1 MTGSPKTR
9 EARLSRRQA
18 LALLSSAPFVSL
30 QLSCSSKES
39 NNAPA
44 PASSQSGT
52 RTEIEP
58 LHYSS
63 LRDVARRL
71 QSKAISPVELTTRIL
86 DRIAAVDPT
95 LKSYATVM
103 REPALEAA
111 KRAEDEIQRGR
122 YRGPLHGVPIA
133 VKDLCYTKG
142 VRTMAG
148 TSIYAN
154 FIPDHDATVVTKLS
168 QAGAV
173 LLGKLNLT
181 EGAMVGYNPARDI
194 PVNPWRNDL
203 WAGASSSGSGVAT
216 AAGLCYGSI
225 GTDTGGSIR
234 LPSAANGIVGL
245 KPTYGRV
252 SRYGVFPLAESLDHV
267 GPMVR
272 RAGDA
277 AVMIEAIAGF
287 DSNDPT
293 SLRDPVS
300 DMLGALDK
308 GVRGLRIGF
317 DRRFATEGI
326 HPELAAAIQAAIEA
340 LRRLGAQI
348 VDVQMP
354 NATGIQSMWF
364 VLCAKEAVTAH
375 AANFPSRRN
384 EYGPYFRG
392 ILEMGASVSAADH
405 AKAVQYRKDLSTK
418 YRAVLST
425 VDAFAYPAGNG
436 GAFSISKETQYGSMA
451 DFNAARDK
459 YAHSYDPP
467 LGASVYTYQADLSG
481 TPTITIPVG
490 FSSEGLPLSMQI
502 AGQALSEP
510 VLCRI
515 GHAYEEATGWYK
527 KHPNV

>member
-1 MTGSPKTR
+1 MSKGPKNG
-9 EARLSRRQA
+9 EARMSRRQA
-18 LALLSSAPFVSL
+18 LLGVGSAALLSL
-30 QLSCSSKES
+30 QSSCASKES
-39 NNAPA
+39 NAA
-44 PASSQSGT
+44 ASASSQSGKQPAM
-52 RTEIEP
+52 EP

-63 LRDVARRL
+63 LRDVARRI
-71 QSKAISPVELTTRIL
+71 QSKEISPVELTTRML
-86 DRIAAVDPT
+86 DRIAAVDSK

-103 REPALEAA
+103 REQALEAA
-111 KRAEDEIQRGR
+111 KRAEEEIQRGM

-154 FIPDHDATVVTKLS
+154 FIPDHDATVVTKLT

-181 EGAMVGYNPARDI
+181 EGAMAGYNPARDI
-194 PVNPWRNDL
+194 PVNPWREDL
-203 WAGASSSGSGVAT
+203 WAGTSSSGSGVAT

-234 LPSAANGIVGL
+234 YPSAANGVVGL

-252 SRYGVFPLAESLDHV
+252 SRYGVFPLAESMDHV
-267 GPMVR
+267 GPIVR

-277 AVMIEAIAGF
+277 AVMFEAIAGF

-293 SLRDPVS
+293 SLKEPVPH
-300 DMLGALDK
+300 MLDELNKD
-308 GVRGLRIGF
+308 VRGLRIGF

-326 HPELAAAIQAAIEA
+326 HPEQSAALQSAVDV
-340 LRRLGAQI
+340 LSHLGAKI

-354 NATGIQSMWF
+354 DVTGIRNIWF
-364 VLCAKEAVTAH
+364 ILCAKEAVAAH
-375 AANFPSRRN
+375 AANFPSRKN

-392 ILEMGASVSAADH
+392 FLETGAATNATDY

-425 VDAFAYPAGNG
+425 VDAFIYPAGNG
-436 GAFSISKETQYGSMA
+436 GAFSISKETNYGSMA
-451 DFNAARDK
+451 VFNAARDK
-459 YAHSYDPP
+459 YANSYNPP
-467 LGASVYTYQADLSG
+467 LGAFVYTYPADFSG
-481 TPTITIPVG
+481 TPTITLPVG
-490 FSSEGLPLSMQI
+490 FSTEGIPLSMQI

-510 VLCRI
+510 TLCRI

>member
-1 MTGSPKTR
+1 MSEGPNKR
-9 EARLSRRQA
+9 EARMSRRQVLRSIGSA
-18 LALLSSAPFVSL
+18 ALLSL
-30 QLSCSSKES
+30 QSSCSSKES
-39 NNAPA
+39 NPA
-44 PASSQSGT
+44 SPASSQPGKQPAM
-52 RTEIEP
+52 EP

-63 LRDVARRL
+63 LRDIARRI
-71 QSKAISPVELTTRIL
+71 QSMEISPVELTTRIL
-86 DRIAAVDPT
+86 DRIAALDPK

-103 REPALEAA
+103 RQQALEAA
-111 KRAEDEIQRGR
+111 KRAEEEIQRGT

-133 VKDLCYTKG
+133 VKDLCHTKG

-181 EGAMVGYNPARDI
+181 EAAMVGYNPARDI
-194 PVNPWRNDL
+194 PVNPWRKDL
-203 WAGASSSGSGVAT
+203 WAGVSSSGSGVAT

-234 LPSAANGIVGL
+234 YPSAANGIVGL

-267 GPMVR
+267 GPIVR
-272 RAGDA
+272 RGGDA
-277 AVMIEAIAGF
+277 AVMFEAIAGF

-293 SLRDPVS
+293 SLRAPVPH
-300 DMLGALDK
+300 MLDDLDK

-317 DRRFATEGI
+317 DRRFATEGV
-326 HPELAAAIQAAIEA
+326 HPEQSAAIEA
-340 LRRLGAQI
+340 AVDALRHLGAQI

-354 NATGIQSMWF
+354 NVAGIRDIWLI
-364 VLCAKEAVTAH
+364 LCAKEAVTAH
-375 AANFPSRRN
+375 AANFPSRKN
-384 EYGPYFRG
+384 EYGPYFREF
-392 ILEMGASVSAADH
+392 LEMAAAVSAADY
-405 AKAVQYRKDLSTK
+405 AKAVQYRKNLSTK

-459 YAHSYDPP
+459 YANSYNPP
-467 LGASVYTYQADLSG
+467 LGPSVYTYQADLSG
-481 TPTITIPVG
+481 TPTITLPVG
-490 FSSEGLPLSMQI
+490 FSSEGLPLSMQF

-510 VLCRI
+510 TLCRI

>member
-1 MTGSPKTR
+1 MRKLLTNCDVTM
-9 EARLSRRQA
+9 SRRQVLISIGGA
-18 LALLSSAPFVSL
+18 ALLSL
-30 QLSCSSKES
+30 QSSCSSKET
-39 NNAPA
+39 N
-44 PASSQSGT
+44 PASSANSQSGKQSAM
-52 RTEIEP
+52 EP

-63 LRDVARRL
+63 LLDVASRI
-71 QSKAISPVELTTRIL
+71 QSREISPVELTTHML
-86 DRIAAVDPT
+86 DRIAAVDPK
-95 LKSYATVM
+95 LRSYATVM
-103 REPALEAA
+103 REQALGGA
-111 KRAEDEIQRGR
+111 KRAEEDIQRGR

-133 VKDLCYTKG
+133 VKDLCYTRG

-148 TSIYAN
+148 TGIYAN
-154 FIPDHDATVVTKLS
+154 FIPDYDATVVAKLS

-181 EGAMVGYNPARDI
+181 EGAMTGYNPARDI
-194 PVNPWRNDL
+194 PVNPWREDV

-234 LPSAANGIVGL
+234 YPSAANGIVGL

-267 GPMVR
+267 GPMAR

-277 AVMIEAIAGF
+277 AVMFEAIAGF
-287 DSNDPT
+287 DSNDST
-293 SLRDPVS
+293 SLRDPVPR
-300 DMLGALDK
+300 MLDELGK

-317 DRRFATEGI
+317 DRRFATDGI
-326 HPELAAAIQAAIEA
+326 HPEQSAAIQAAVDV
-340 LRRLGAQI
+340 LRHLGAQI

-354 NATGIQSMWF
+354 DVTGIRDMWLI
-364 VLCAKEAVTAH
+364 LCAKEAVSAH
-375 AANFPSRRN
+375 AANFPSRKK
-384 EYGPYFRG
+384 EYGPYFRDF
-392 ILEMGASVSAADH
+392 LEMGAAVKAADY
-405 AKAVQYRKDLSTK
+405 AKAVQYRSNISTK

-459 YAHSYDPP
+459 YVNSYNPR
-467 LGASVYTYQADLSG
+467 LGSPVYTYQADLSG
-481 TPTITIPVG
+481 TPTITLPVG
-490 FSSEGLPLSMQI
+490 FSSEGLPLSMQF

-510 VLCRI
+510 LLCRI
-515 GHAYEEATGWYK
+515 GHACEEASGWYK

>member
-1 MTGSPKTR
+1 MNEEPNDHN
-9 EARLSRRQA
+9 ARISRRQA
-18 LALLSSAPFVSL
+18 LVGISGAALVSV
-30 QLSCSSKES
+30 QSSCSSKES
-39 NNAPA
+39 KP
-44 PASSQSGT
+44 SGAAT
-52 RTEIEP
+52 EP

-63 LRDVARRL
+63 LRDVARRI
-71 QSKAISPVELTTRIL
+71 QAREVSPVELTTRIL
-86 DRIAAVDPT
+86 DRIAAIDPK
-95 LKSYATVM
+95 LKGYATVM
-103 REPALEAA
+103 REQALEAA
-111 KRAEDEIQRGR
+111 RSAEEEIQRGT

-154 FIPDHDATVVTKLS
+154 FIPDHDATVVAKLR

-181 EGAMVGYNPARDI
+181 EGAMAGYNRARDI
-194 PVNPWRNDL
+194 PVNPWREDL
-203 WAGASSSGSGVAT
+203 WVGCSSSGSGVAT

-234 LPSAANGIVGL
+234 YPSAANGIVGL
-245 KPTYGRV
+245 KPTYGLV

-277 AVMIEAIAGF
+277 AVMFEAIAGF

-293 SLRDPVS
+293 SLRAPVPH
-300 DMLGALDK
+300 MLNELDK

-317 DRRFATEGI
+317 DRRYATEGI
-326 HPELAAAIQAAIEA
+326 HPEQSAAIQAAVA
-340 LRRLGAQI
+340 VLRQLGAEI
-348 VDVQMP
+348 VNVQMP
-354 NATGIQSMWF
+354 DVTKVQSMWF

-375 AANFPSRRN
+375 AANFPSRKS
-384 EYGPYFRG
+384 EYGPYFRDF
-392 ILEMGASVSAADH
+392 LEMGAAIKPAEY

-451 DFNAARDK
+451 DVETAMKK
-459 YAHSYDPP
+459 YANAYNPP
-467 LGASVYTYQADLSG
+467 LGDFVYTTPADLSG
-481 TPTITIPVG
+481 TPTITLPVG
-490 FSSEGLPLSMQI
+490 FSSDGLPLSMQF
-502 AGQALSEP
+502 AGQALSEAT
-510 VLCRI
+510 LCRI
-515 GHAYEEATGWYK
+515 AHAYEEATGWYK

>member
-1 MTGSPKTR
+1 MRKGPNDR
-9 EARLSRRQA
+9 EAHMSRRQVLISIGGA
-18 LALLSSAPFVSL
+18 ALLSL
-30 QLSCSSKES
+30 QSSCSSKES
-39 NNAPA
+39 NPA
-44 PASSQSGT
+44 SSASSQSGKQPAM
-52 RTEIEP
+52 EP
-58 LHYSS
+58 IHYSS
-63 LRDVARRL
+63 LRDVARRI
-71 QSKAISPVELTTRIL
+71 QSKEISPVELTTRML
-86 DRIAAVDPT
+86 DRIATVDPN

-103 REPALEAA
+103 REQALEAA
-111 KRAEDEIQRGR
+111 KRAEEEIQRGM

-142 VRTMAG
+142 IRTMAG

-173 LLGKLNLT
+173 LLGKLNMT

-194 PVNPWRNDL
+194 PVNPWREDL
-203 WAGASSSGSGVAT
+203 WPGVSSSGSGVAT

-234 LPSAANGIVGL
+234 YPSAANGIVGL

-272 RAGDA
+272 RVGDA
-277 AVMIEAIAGF
+277 AVMFEAIAGF
-287 DSNDPT
+287 DSNDST
-293 SLRDPVS
+293 SLRDPVTH
-300 DMLGALDK
+300 MLDELDK
-308 GVRGLRIGF
+308 GVRGLRVGF

-326 HPELAAAIQAAIEA
+326 HPEQSAGIQATVDV
-340 LRRLGAQI
+340 LRHLGAQI

-354 NATGIQSMWF
+354 DVTGIRNIWLI
-364 VLCAKEAVTAH
+364 LCAKEAVTAH
-375 AANFPSRRN
+375 AANFPSRKN
-384 EYGPYFRG
+384 EYGPYFREF
-392 ILEMGASVSAADH
+392 LEMGAATNATDY

-425 VDAFAYPAGNG
+425 VDAFIYPAGNG
-436 GAFSISKETQYGSMA
+436 GAFSISKATQYGSMA

-459 YAHSYDPP
+459 YANSYSPP

-481 TPTITIPVG
+481 TPTITLPVG
-490 FSSEGLPLSMQI
+490 FSSDGLPLSMQI

-510 VLCRI
+510 TLCRI

-527 KHPNV
+527 THPNV

>member
-1 MTGSPKTR
+1 MSERPNNR
-9 EARLSRRQA
+9 EAHMTRRH
-18 LALLSSAPFVSL
+18 ALLSIGSAALLAL
-30 QLSCSSKES
+30 QSSCSSKES
-39 NNAPA
+39 KSVSAV
-44 PASSQSGT
+44 SSQSGKQPAT
-52 RTEIEP
+52 EP

-63 LRDVARRL
+63 LRDVARRI
-71 QSKAISPVELTTRIL
+71 QSMEISPVDLTTRVL
-86 DRIAAVDPT
+86 DRIAAVDPK

-103 REPALEAA
+103 QEQALEGA
-111 KRAEDEIQRGR
+111 KRAEEEIQRGM

-154 FIPDHDATVVTKLS
+154 FIPDHDATLVTKLR

-173 LLGKLNLT
+173 FLGKLNLT

-194 PVNPWRNDL
+194 PINPWRGDL
-203 WAGASSSGSGVAT
+203 WAGVSSSGSGVAT

-234 LPSAANGIVGL
+234 YPSAANGIVGL

-277 AVMIEAIAGF
+277 AVMLEAIAGF

-293 SLRDPVS
+293 SLRDPVPH
-300 DMLGALDK
+300 MLDELDK
-308 GVRGLRIGF
+308 GVRGLRVGF

-326 HPELAAAIQAAIEA
+326 HPEQSAAIEA
-340 LRRLGAQI
+340 AVDVVRHLGAQI

-354 NATGIQSMWF
+354 NVTGIRDMWLI
-364 VLCAKEAVTAH
+364 LCAKEAVTSH
-375 AANFPSRRN
+375 AANFPSRKN
-384 EYGPYFRG
+384 EYGPYFREF
-392 ILEMGASVSAADH
+392 LEMGAAVSAADY
-405 AKAVQYRKDLSTK
+405 AKASQYRKDLSMK

-436 GAFSISKETQYGSMA
+436 GAFSISKEAQYGSMA

-459 YAHSYDPP
+459 YANSYNPP
-467 LGASVYTYQADLSG
+467 LGPSAYTYQADLSG
-481 TPTITIPVG
+481 TPTITLSVG
-490 FSSEGLPLSMQI
+490 FSSEGLPLSMQF
-502 AGQALSEP
+502 AGKALSEP
-510 VLCRI
+510 TLCRI

-527 KHPNV
+527 KHPNI

>member
-1 MTGSPKTR
+1 MGEDRNDQKSR
-9 EARLSRRQA
+9 ISRRQA
-18 LALLSSAPFVSL
+18 LVSVSGMALLSL
-30 QLSCSSKES
+30 QSSCSSKGS
-39 NNAPA
+39 K
-44 PASSQSGT
+44 QSGAGV
-52 RTEIEP
+52 EP

-63 LRDVARRL
+63 LRDVARRI
-71 QSKAISPVELTTRIL
+71 QSREISPVELTAHIL
-86 DRIAAVDPT
+86 DRIASIDPK

-103 REPALEAA
+103 REQALETA
-111 KRAEDEIQRGR
+111 KRAEEEIQRGT

-142 VRTMAG
+142 ARTMLG
-148 TSIYAN
+148 TTIYAN
-154 FIPDHDATVVTKLS
+154 FIPDHDATVVAKLN

-181 EGAMVGYNPARDI
+181 EGAMAGYNPARDI
-194 PVNPWRNDL
+194 PVNPWRDDL
-203 WAGASSSGSGVAT
+203 WAGVSSSGSGVAT

-234 LPSAANGIVGL
+234 YPSAANGIVGL

-252 SRYGVFPLAESLDHV
+252 SRHGVFPLAESLDHI

-277 AVMIEAIAGF
+277 AVIFEAIAGF

-293 SLRDPVS
+293 SLGDPVPQ
-300 DMLGALDK
+300 MLNELDK

-326 HPELAAAIQAAIEA
+326 HPEQSAAIQAAVAA
-340 LRRLGAQI
+340 LQQLGAEI
-348 VDVQMP
+348 VNVQMP
-354 NATGIQSMWF
+354 DVTEVLSMWF

-375 AANFPSRRN
+375 AANFPSRKS
-384 EYGPYFRG
+384 EYGPYFRDF
-392 ILEMGASVSAADH
+392 LEMGAAIKPAEY

-425 VDAFAYPAGNG
+425 VDAFACPAGNW

-451 DFNAARDK
+451 DFQTARVK
-459 YAHSYDPP
+459 YANSYNPP
-467 LGASVYTYQADLSG
+467 LGDFVYTAPANLSG
-481 TPTITIPVG
+481 TPTITLPVG
-490 FSSEGLPLSMQI
+490 FSSEGLPLSMQF

-510 VLCRI
+510 MLCRI
-515 GHAYEEATGWYK
+515 AHAYEEATGWYK

>member
-1 MTGSPKTR
+1 MRKGPNDR
-9 EARLSRRQA
+9 EARMSRRQVLISIGGA
-18 LALLSSAPFVSL
+18 ALLSL
-30 QLSCSSKES
+30 QSSCSSKES
-39 NNAPA
+39 DSAA
-44 PASSQSGT
+44 SASSQSGKQHAM
-52 RTEIEP
+52 EP

-63 LRDVARRL
+63 LLDVARRIH
-71 QSKAISPVELTTRIL
+71 SKEISPVELTTRML
-86 DRIAAVDPT
+86 DRIATVDPK

-103 REPALEAA
+103 REQALEAA
-111 KRAEDEIQRGR
+111 KRAEEEIQRGT

-142 VRTMAG
+142 IRSMAG

-173 LLGKLNLT
+173 LLGKLNMT

-194 PVNPWRNDL
+194 PVNPWREDL
-203 WAGASSSGSGVAT
+203 WAGVSSSGSGVAT

-234 LPSAANGIVGL
+234 YPAAANGIVGL

-272 RAGDA
+272 RVGDA
-277 AVMIEAIAGF
+277 AVMFEAIAGF
-287 DSNDPT
+287 DSNDPST
-293 SLRDPVS
+293 LRDPVPH
-300 DMLGALDK
+300 MLDELGK
-308 GVRGLRIGF
+308 GVRGLRVGF

-326 HPELAAAIQAAIEA
+326 HPEQSAAIQAAVDV
-340 LRRLGAQI
+340 LRHLGAQI

-354 NATGIQSMWF
+354 DVTGIRNIWLI
-364 VLCAKEAVTAH
+364 LCAKEAVAAH
-375 AANFPSRRN
+375 AANFPSRKN
-384 EYGPYFRG
+384 EYGPYFREF
-392 ILEMGASVSAADH
+392 LEMGAATNAANY

-418 YRAVLST
+418 YRTVLST
-425 VDAFAYPAGNG
+425 VDGFVYPAGNG
-436 GAFSISKETQYGSMA
+436 GAFSISKETQYGSMT

-459 YAHSYDPP
+459 YANSYNPP
-467 LGASVYTYQADLSG
+467 LGPSVYTYQADLSG

-490 FSSEGLPLSMQI
+490 LSSEALPLSMQI

-510 VLCRI
+510 TLCRI

>member
-1 MTGSPKTR
+1 MSEGPNNR
-9 EARLSRRQA
+9 EAGMSRRQVLLSISSA
-18 LALLSSAPFVSL
+18 ALLSL
-30 QLSCSSKES
+30 QSSCSSKES
-39 NNAPA
+39 N
-44 PASSQSGT
+44 PASPAGGQSGKQPAM
-52 RTEIEP
+52 EP

-63 LRDVARRL
+63 LRDVARRI
-71 QSKAISPVELTTRIL
+71 QSREISPVELTTRML
-86 DRIAAVDPT
+86 DRIAAVDPK

-103 REPALEAA
+103 REQALEAA
-111 KRAEDEIQRGR
+111 KRAEKEIQRGM

-168 QAGAV
+168 RAGAV

-181 EGAMVGYNPARDI
+181 EGAMTGYNPARDI
-194 PVNPWRNDL
+194 PVNPWREDL
-203 WAGASSSGSGVAT
+203 WAGVSSSGSGVAT

-234 LPSAANGIVGL
+234 YPSAANGIVGL

-277 AVMIEAIAGF
+277 AVMFEVIAGF

-293 SLRDPVS
+293 SLRDPVPH
-300 DMLGALDK
+300 MLDELDK

-317 DRRFATEGI
+317 DQRFATEGI
-326 HPELAAAIQAAIEA
+326 HPEQSAAIQSAVDV
-340 LRRLGAQI
+340 LRHLGAQI

-354 NATGIQSMWF
+354 DVTGIRNIWLI
-364 VLCAKEAVTAH
+364 LCAKEAVAAH
-375 AANFPSRRN
+375 AANFPSRKN
-384 EYGPYFRG
+384 EYGPYFRDF
-392 ILEMGASVSAADH
+392 LEMGAATNATDY
-405 AKAVQYRKDLSTK
+405 AKATQYRKDLSTK

-436 GAFSISKETQYGSMA
+436 GAFSISKETQYGSLA

-459 YAHSYDPP
+459 YANSYNPP
-467 LGASVYTYQADLSG
+467 LGASVYTYPADLSG
-481 TPTITIPVG
+481 TPTITLPVG
-490 FSSEGLPLSMQI
+490 FSSEGIPLSMQI

-510 VLCRI
+510 TLCRI
-515 GHAYEEATGWYK
+515 GHAYEEAAGWYK